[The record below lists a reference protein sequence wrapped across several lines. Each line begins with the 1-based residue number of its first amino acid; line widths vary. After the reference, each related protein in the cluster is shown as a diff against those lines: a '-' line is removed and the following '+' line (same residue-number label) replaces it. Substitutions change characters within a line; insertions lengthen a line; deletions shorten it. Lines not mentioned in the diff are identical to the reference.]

1 MKLDAHQAK
10 IAELLDRL
18 QDDIKGKPITIEMI
32 KDAEKIVEMLRDLA
46 DALELAVDEYE
57 IGETCEGLR

>member
-10 IAELLDRL
+10 IAELRDRL